1 MLGDVFGILF
11 ILGLGSGVFS
21 LDPFFMAFGSFLA
34 LSEVRSISSISFFSS
49 AEMDSCTPESVDSG
63 LSGDF
68 FSSRPASLVGN
79 ALPEG
84 SVLAACSSVDGVGVD
99 GFGDRLVLGGVFSIV
114 LVRVGDCLGV
124 GEEVGDG
131 NRRLLGGD
139 VLEVGLGLG
148 DVFPGPCLVLVDGL
162 RGGEDEGDDLRLLGV
177 GVILRSLRGVVVLV
191 FCWGVLGGGVGDLGR
206 LRLCLLG
213 VLLRLEDDADDLFR
227 PRVLSRGDSGL
238 DNLLS
243 RCSSDFSRRWL

>member
-21 LDPFFMAFGSFLA
+21 LDPFLMAIGSFLA

-84 SVLAACSSVDGVGVD
+84 NVLAACSSVDGVGVGD
-99 GFGDRLVLGGVFSIV
+99 FGDRLVLGGVFSIV
-114 LVRVGDCLGV
+114 LVRVGDF
-124 GEEVGDG
+124 GEEIGDD
-131 NRRLLGGD
+131 NFRLLGGD

-148 DVFPGPCLVLVDGL
+148 GVFPEPCLVLVDGL

-177 GVILRSLRGVVVLV
+177 AVLLRSLRGVVVVLS
-191 FCWGVLGGGVGDLGR
+191 FCWGVLGGVVGDLGR
-206 LRLCLLG
+206 FRLCLLG
-213 VLLRLEDDADDLFR
+213 VLLRLEDGAGDLSL
-227 PRVLSRGDSGL
+227 PRVLPRGDSGL

-243 RCSSDFSRRWL
+243 RRSSDFSRCWL